1 MASKPHLPDST
12 SPPADG
18 AQPEVGPGGGAPE
31 VRPVRPGDGEGCAR
45 AWLDAA
51 RYYVQME
58 PDAFQ
63 VPAEDGL
70 AEWFEELHA
79 KPGPDDLTLVATV
92 AGDVAGFVAAQF
104 QPPAASA
111 ARQLTRAAAV
121 PRVYVNALVVAEP
134 YRRAGV
140 GTALMAAVEAWAR
153 GAGAAMVSLDT
164 NLRSPLSVP
173 FYEDRMSYDRHGVIF
188 RKLLG

>member
-1 MASKPHLPDST
+1 MANKTDS
-12 SPPADG
+12 ARGGG
-18 AQPEVGPGGGAPE
+18 AGGGAPL

-51 RYYVQME
+51 RYYVEME

-63 VPAEDGL
+63 MPAEDGL
-70 AEWFEELHA
+70 AAWFEELLA
-79 KPGPDDLTLVATV
+79 KPSPDAVMLVARLTGQAAV
-92 AGDVAGFVAAQF
+92 PGEVAGFVSAEF

-111 ARQLTRAAAV
+111 ARQLTRAAAL
-121 PRVYVNALVVAEP
+121 PRVYVNALVVAQP

-140 GTALMAAVEAWAR
+140 GTALMAAVEDWAR
-153 GAGAAMVSLDT
+153 GRGAAMVSLDT

-173 FYEDRMSYDRHGVIF
+173 FYEDRMNYHRHGVIF

>member
-1 MASKPHLPDST
+1 MANKTH
-12 SPPADG
+12 PAD
-18 AQPEVGPGGGAPE
+18 GGGAPGGTAPGGTAPGNGPV
-31 VRPVRPGDGEGCAR
+31 VRAARPGDGEGCAR

-51 RYYVQME
+51 RYYVEIE

-79 KPGPDDLTLVATV
+79 EPRPDGLTLVATV
-92 AGDVAGFVAAQF
+92 AGEVAGFVTAEF

-111 ARQLTRAAAV
+111 TFQLTKAAAM
-121 PRVYVNALVVAEP
+121 PRVYVHALVVGQP

-140 GTALMAAVEAWAR
+140 GTALMAAVEDWAR
-153 GAGAAMVSLDT
+153 GRGAAMVSLDT

-173 FYEDRMSYDRHGVIF
+173 FYEDRMNYYRHGVIF
-188 RKLLG
+188 RKLLS

>member
-1 MASKPHLPDST
+1 MANKTHP
-12 SPPADG
+12 
-18 AQPEVGPGGGAPE
+18 PGGPAAPDDGPV
-31 VRPVRPGDGEGCAR
+31 VRVARPGDGEGCAR

-51 RYYVQME
+51 RYYMEIE

-63 VPAEDGL
+63 IPAEDGL
-70 AEWFEELHA
+70 AEWFEELNA
-79 KPGPDDLTLVATV
+79 EPGPDGLTLVATV
-92 AGDVAGFVAAQF
+92 AGEVAGFVTAAF

-111 ARQLTRAAAV
+111 ARQLTKAATL
-121 PRVYVNALVVAEP
+121 PRVHVDAVVVSQP

-140 GTALMAAVEAWAR
+140 GTALMAAVEDWAR
-153 GAGAAMVSLDT
+153 GRGAAMISLDT

-173 FYEDRMSYDRHGVIF
+173 FYEDRMSYYRHGVIF